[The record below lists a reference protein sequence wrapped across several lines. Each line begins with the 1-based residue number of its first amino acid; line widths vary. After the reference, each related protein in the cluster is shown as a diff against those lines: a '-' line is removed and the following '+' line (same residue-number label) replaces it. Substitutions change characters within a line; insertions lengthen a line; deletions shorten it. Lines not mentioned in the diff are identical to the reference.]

1 MLQRTPGNVTTMT
14 KDKTMPELLA
24 SYAGRVTRCRPGKP
38 RAPEAKEYGQ
48 AQLKRC
54 RCDHAGTMPYPKLFK
69 RLRRR
74 KPMRLR
80 CQHCGAVL
88 R

>member
-1 MLQRTPGNVTTMT
+1 VAMM
-14 KDKTMPELLA
+14 KTEQEMIDLVA
-24 SYAGRVTRCRPGKP
+24 SYAGMVTRCRPGEA
-38 RAPEAKEYGQ
+38 RAPEAKEHGQ

-54 RCDHAGTMPYPKLFK
+54 RCGHAGTMPYPKLFK
-69 RLRRR
+69 RLRRG

-80 CQHCGAVL
+80 CQHCGRVL